1 MEILLGIT
9 DAWPTDWLTD
19 RQQNIELLTLSKV
32 QSLSWA
38 TQFKL
43 IGSLSL
49 RITVSD
55 LNSPFNIHNMIAGG
69 SIFVCFLE
77 NIKRKTKVDMFDLL
91 SYHATWSP
99 NKLIK
104 KQQQMNTERNTPLVL
119 FTDIAISR
127 NLVFLGLGWY
137 WYPHVLSKTQI
148 NLQWGEA
155 GIICSL
161 TKKQH
166 SLIKNVFPKVPK
178 VTKLY
183 RRWSE
188 EGQEINS
195 TCREQWH

>member
-1 MEILLGIT
+1 M
-9 DAWPTDWLTD
+9 
-19 RQQNIELLTLSKV
+19 
-32 QSLSWA
+32 
-38 TQFKL
+38 FKL
-43 IGSLSL
+43 VWSNNRNKFKLLGSLSL
-49 RITVSD
+49 QITVSH
-55 LNSPFNIHNMIAGG
+55 LNSPLNIHNMIARR
-69 SIFVCFLE
+69 SVFICCFE
-77 NIKRKTKVDMFDLL
+77 NINRNTKVDMLDIL
-91 SYHATWSP
+91 SCHATCSL
-99 NKLIK
+99 NKLLK
-104 KQQQMNTERNTPLVL
+104 KQMNTERNTPLVIY
-119 FTDIAISR
+119 TDIAISR

-166 SLIKNVFPKVPK
+166 SLIKNVFPKAPK

-195 TCREQWH
+195 TCREQWRKKILENA